1 MTMIIQISGIPTW
14 NGQFDVDANY
24 TKLENLDWFGWIIH
38 MLQGEE
44 IVIRCVKRDDR
55 MTKKLIIQVVVSDE
69 EMRTIRRAA
78 AVEGGRIGASISL
91 STYCRDAIMRR
102 VRTETDSDSKE
113 RITWLH

>member
-1 MTMIIQISGIPTW
+1 
-14 NGQFDVDANY
+14 
-24 TKLENLDWFGWIIH
+24 
-38 MLQGEE
+38 
-44 IVIRCVKRDDR
+44 

-102 VRTETDSDSKE
+102 VRNETD
-113 RITWLH
+113 